1 MKRTLLSFALASSCV
16 PVVALAC
23 GGGQDTQA
31 WWAPSAELREAT
43 VADLVQW
50 AKASSAVPVDA
61 NGQQLR
67 ASDGVIPGAVLLSST
82 SSYDLKEL
90 PADKS
95 LRLVFYCANERCTAS
110 HQAARRALD
119 HGHTNVAVMAA
130 GLKGWKAAGQPTRRP
145 TT

>member
-90 PADKS
+90 P
-95 LRLVFYCANERCTAS
+95 CTAS